1 MIRALIVDDEPMQLQ
16 GLLRHID
23 WARLGYDRPLTAESG
38 EEALE
43 LLSQAPVDVLI
54 TDVAMPGMS
63 GIELLSACSVDYP
76 ELQSLQTLII
86 SGYDEFEFVQEA
98 IRLGV
103 KGYLLKPI
111 KTEALEA
118 KLGEFRDAIAKKR
131 RLERETTDLKEK
143 WASGLDILRERF
155 VIDLIEGR
163 LKTEEE
169 AESWKKLLDL
179 PAGHWTMRVI
189 VIRGGKLKPSEP
201 IEGERRQGLGE
212 RLLRAVRAGFAGLE
226 RLYAGRTGP
235 NEATIVELNATPEQR
250 AHAEKRLIFVRDVM
264 REQFGADVAFAV
276 GAAAAW
282 RDLPL
287 LYRELVRGMA
297 GAGPGG
303 EAQERDADEDNA
315 PEDIP
320 DGTDAR
326 EERLTRHRLVRGIA
340 AYLEGN
346 LQDHVTVKQL
356 AERFHLNAS
365 YLSVLFKKET
375 GRTIS
380 DFVQDARMNRA
391 KALLR
396 DPGVKV
402 YEVAERVGFQ
412 TTAYF
417 SYLFKKRTGVTPQ
430 EYRDYR

>member
-23 WARLGYDRPLTAESG
+23 WARFGYDRPLTAESG

-54 TDVAMPGMS
+54 TDVTMPGLS
-63 GIELLSACSVDYP
+63 GIELLAACSVDYP
-76 ELQSLQTLII
+76 ELQSMQTLII

-118 KLGEFRDAIAKKR
+118 KLSEFRDAVEKKR
-131 RLERETTDLKEK
+131 QIERETIALKEK
-143 WASGLDILRERF
+143 WESSLDILQDRF
-155 VIDLIEGR
+155 VSDLIEGR
-163 LKTEEE
+163 LKTEEDT
-169 AESWKKLLDL
+169 ATWKKLLDL
-179 PAGHWTMRVI
+179 PEERWTVRVI
-189 VIRGGKLKPSEP
+189 VIRSGKLSRLLSPD
-201 IEGERRQGLGE
+201 GERRHLLGDP
-212 RLLRAVRAGFAGLE
+212 LLRAARAGFAGLE
-226 RLYAGRTGP
+226 RLYIGRTGP
-235 NEATIVELNATPEQR
+235 NEATIVELNASPEQR
-250 AHAEKRLIFVRDVM
+250 AYAEKQLIFVKDVM
-264 REQFGADVAFAV
+264 REQFGAIAASAV
-276 GAAAAW
+276 SACREW
-282 RDLPL
+282 
-287 LYRELVRGMA
+287 RELPQLYQDAAKGMA
-297 GAGPGG
+297 DPDAGDDAPGQDDT
-303 EAQERDADEDNA
+303 E
-315 PEDIP
+315 
-320 DGTDAR
+320 
-326 EERLTRHRLVRGIA
+326 GIA
-340 AYLEGN
+340 ADGTEAQGELFTQHRLIRRIAAFLEEH

-365 YLSVLFKKET
+365 YLSVLFKKEI

-391 KALLR
+391 KTLLR

-402 YEVAERVGFQ
+402 YEVADRVGFQ

-417 SYLFKKRTGVTPQ
+417 SYLFKKRTGITPQ
-430 EYRDYR
+430 EFRDYR